1 MASVSVCA
9 RGSEGRERNTKRFM
23 PSLTFGVVSG
33 TDKTQTATYGSD
45 GSRLGGW
52 TIMNEPAQKTARF
65 HHLFIK
71 NEYIFDV

>member
-1 MASVSVCA
+1 MV
-9 RGSEGRERNTKRFM
+9 
-23 PSLTFGVVSG
+23 SLTFGVVSG